1 MNTHVGRYT
10 EWIKDYTFSSAIRKI
25 ERYEDNDMLEDEA
38 TDALIYLKNVQEQQ
52 LQ

>member
-1 MNTHVGRYT
+1 MKLQGYND
-10 EWIKDYTFSSAIRKI
+10 EQINRKI

-38 TDALIYLKNVQEQQ
+38 TDALDYLKKVQEQR